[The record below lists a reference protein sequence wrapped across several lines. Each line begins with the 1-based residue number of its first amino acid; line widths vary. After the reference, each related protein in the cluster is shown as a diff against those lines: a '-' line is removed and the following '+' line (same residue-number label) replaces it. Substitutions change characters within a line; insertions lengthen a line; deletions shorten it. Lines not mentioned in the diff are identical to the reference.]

1 MCPCSSY
8 KPATSAW
15 EKQLYQLQRQLL
27 KILEY
32 TNCTKIFKIFLFF
45 CLFCELT
52 FLKIYDII
60 FIEKI
65 KKGYGDVYG

>member
-1 MCPCSSY
+1 MLIEHLFGLHNKLTIISD
-8 KPATSAW
+8 SAF
-15 EKQLYQLQRQLL
+15 
-27 KILEY
+27 
-32 TNCTKIFKIFLFF
+32 CTKMLENVINF